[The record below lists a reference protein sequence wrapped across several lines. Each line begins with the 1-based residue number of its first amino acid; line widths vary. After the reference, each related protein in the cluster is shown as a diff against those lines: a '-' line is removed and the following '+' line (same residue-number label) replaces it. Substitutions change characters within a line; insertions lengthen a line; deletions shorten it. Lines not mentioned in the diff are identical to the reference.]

1 VHGCQGQLILE
12 RSQSKGPLGRKSQ
25 RPFYF
30 GRRRWTIAVQGR
42 LELWPFFLA
51 LPVFLSLSAAIAV
64 VLLQPGLVVA
74 AETVDVDIGLYT
86 LGAFPSDQ
94 GLYAQGANPSDTR
107 ITNGVGAGIKV
118 AVFPHYLGN
127 IIGIELESF
136 GHGSEIAFSSSTSV
150 GSTASTNLWVFNSM
164 ANLILRYPG
173 KTLVPYIGVGGGLS
187 DGMLTDPNIP
197 GRSDR
202 DFEGSWTLGYQF
214 LGGLQGNLT
223 EKVFLFSE
231 YKYFSANYHWKELA
245 LDFRSQYV
253 LFGFGLRF

>member
-1 VHGCQGQLILE
+1 
-12 RSQSKGPLGRKSQ
+12 LGRKSQ

-30 GRRRWTIAVQGR
+30 CRRYWTNAVRGRFKIWS
-42 LELWPFFLA
+42 FSLA
-51 LPVFLSLSAAIAV
+51 LPVFLSLPAALMV
-64 VLLQPGLVVA
+64 VLLHPGLVVA
-74 AETVDVDIGLYT
+74 AETVDVGIGLYT

-94 GLYAQGANPSDTR
+94 GLFAQGGNPSDTR

-118 AVFPHYLGN
+118 AVFPHYFGS

-136 GHGSEIAFSSSTSV
+136 GHGSEIAFSSSKSV

-187 DGMLTDPNIP
+187 DGMLTHAEIP

-253 LFGFGLRF
+253 LFGIGLRF